1 MLDKVRE
8 LCTDRKYVEV
18 YYDCGKRD
26 YLSVIFHGF
35 PIGTGAGHAGLRI
48 DFMPNR
54 FITVTL
60 GKDFNWY
67 TSLNNINM
75 QQAVFSYN
83 DSKGHME
90 NLADEVITLI
100 KFILDKHN
108 NGEPRLS
115 LEGVIDYAE
124 TAAELYRM

>member
-1 MLDKVRE
+1 
-8 LCTDRKYVEV
+8 
-18 YYDCGKRD
+18 
-26 YLSVIFHGF
+26 
-35 PIGTGAGHAGLRI
+35 
-48 DFMPNR
+48 
-54 FITVTL
+54 
-60 GKDFNWY
+60 
-67 TSLNNINM
+67 M